1 MAGCPPGSGLV
12 PPRARTLLRHDHRSS
27 AERRGGGGS
36 GHLNLYLSI
45 IYLSI
50 FLISP
55 VKSVKD
61 SHNAD

>member
-27 AERRGGGGS
+27 AERRGGGGGS
-36 GHLNLYLSI
+36 GHLNL
-45 IYLSI
+45 YLSI